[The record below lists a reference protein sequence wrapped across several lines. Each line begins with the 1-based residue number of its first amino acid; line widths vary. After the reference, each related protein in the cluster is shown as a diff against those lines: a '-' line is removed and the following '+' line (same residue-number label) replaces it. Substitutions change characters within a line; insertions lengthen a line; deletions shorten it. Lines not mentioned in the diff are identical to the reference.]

1 MFTPPPLLKKFA
13 MSVLGM
19 VGRVITL
26 FGQYSHAHWHIAPP
40 PSHVHRTKKFCKFSP
55 INPSYKRPLHLFPRN
70 VCNENI
76 CKKKSP
82 SAGFSSPSP
91 CMSEVQ
97 RVRLSRSSCK
107 VRALNVIGRPPP
119 ISVGQKVLDRFNFSS
134 RLWTFFLPLLSSK
147 LTVHVT
153 QKQQCGSSWGKAPA
167 WSECCPCKTPPT
179 MCPAPQSRRQMLPEI
194 FQSFR
199 QLLNGEKM
207 QCLKMS

>member
-1 MFTPPPLLKKFA
+1 M
-13 MSVLGM
+13 
-19 VGRVITL
+19 
-26 FGQYSHAHWHIAPP
+26 HIG
-40 PSHVHRTKKFCKFSP
+40 T
-55 INPSYKRPLHLFPRN
+55 LHLLLLMFIEPRN
-70 VCNENI
+70 FVSSLPLIRLIRDLCTCFPETFATRI
-76 CKKKSP
+76 FVKKSP